1 MGETNHQQTQ
11 KHFHTAKYQNFLC
24 SIDTMEALCRK
35 CPTLAT
41 MKDLQ
46 RRSIIFF
53 FLSAIAG
60 WATAQNDTLKVMS
73 YNVLRFPEGNSNK
86 APILRTIINYV
97 QPDVIGLQELT
108 EPSAIDS
115 LRKYAFDTSIY
126 DNANWVQETELM
138 TNIFY
143 NKNKL
148 QLHRQISI
156 ATQPRRTNVYTFYSK
171 TQNFQINPDTV
182 FFTCLVVHFKSSTGT
197 DNESQRAVQ
206 AADIRIYIDNR
217 PPGGNYMLMGDLNL
231 YNASEPAW
239 INLLEDGPNKLN
251 DPINRI
257 GNWSNNASFSDVHT
271 QSPRTASFDLGVTGG
286 LDDRFD
292 FILPNDAIMDGRYGV
307 RYLEDTY
314 FALGNDGQHFN
325 KSIIATPS
333 NTSAPDSVIQALHD
347 FADHLPVIMDIE
359 LDYNNGF
366 NSTRTF
372 NVTDCNFHQ
381 LQSLQL
387 KRGETISWTDMR
399 GATWIAQSENG
410 KIQTPQVPGLYVLN
424 YTQTNGQA
432 CKLKVQVIK

>member
-1 MGETNHQQTQ
+1 
-11 KHFHTAKYQNFLC
+11 
-24 SIDTMEALCRK
+24 
-35 CPTLAT
+35 

-46 RRSIIFF
+46 RRSIILF

-126 DNANWVQETELM
+126 DNAAWVQETELM

-148 QLHRQISI
+148 QLQRQISI

-171 TQNFQINPDTV
+171 TQNFQLNPDTV
-182 FFTCLVVHFKSSTGT
+182 FFTCMNVHFKSSTGT

-217 PPGGNYMLMGDLNL
+217 PPGGNYMLLGDLNL

-292 FILPNDAIMDGRYGV
+292 FILPNDAIMDGRFGV

-325 KSIIATPS
+325 KSIIAAPT

-366 NSTRTF
+366 NAT
-372 NVTDCNFHQ
+372 NVPAETWCNFQ
-381 LQSLQL
+381 ALQSIEL
-387 KRGETISWTDMR
+387 KIGDSISWTDMR
-399 GATWIAQSENG
+399 GATWGARSENG
-410 KIQTPQVPGLYVLN
+410 KIQTPIEPGLYVLN
-424 YTQTNGQA
+424 YTSTTGKG
-432 CKLKVQVIK
+432 CKLKIQVIK

>member
-1 MGETNHQQTQ
+1 M
-11 KHFHTAKYQNFLC
+11 
-24 SIDTMEALCRK
+24 IALYPK
-35 CPTLAT
+35 CPTLAP

-46 RRSIIFF
+46 RRSIILF
-53 FLSAIAG
+53 FLSAFAG

-86 APILRTIINYV
+86 APILRTIINYL

-108 EPSAIDS
+108 ESSAIDS

-126 DNANWVQETELM
+126 DNANWVQESELM

-143 NKNKL
+143 NKNKVH
-148 QLHRQISI
+148 LHRQISI

-171 TQNFQINPDTV
+171 TQNFELNPDTV
-182 FFTCLVVHFKSSTGT
+182 FFTCMVVHFKSSTGA

-292 FILPNDAIMDGRYGV
+292 FILPNDAIMDGRFGV
-307 RYLEDTY
+307 RYLDDTY
-314 FALGNDGQHFN
+314 KAIGNDGQHFN
-325 KSIIATPS
+325 KSIIATPT

-347 FADHLPVIMDIE
+347 FADHLPVVMDIE
-359 LDYNNGF
+359 LDYNNAF
-366 NSTRTF
+366 NTTRAPADTWCSF
-372 NVTDCNFHQ
+372 Q
-381 LQSLQL
+381 ALQSIEL
-387 KRGETISWTDMR
+387 KSGETISWSDMR
-399 GATWIAQSENG
+399 GGTWLARLENG
-410 KIQTPQVPGLYVLN
+410 KIQTPNEPGLYVLN
-424 YTQTNGQA
+424 FTSTTGKG
-432 CKLKVQVIK
+432 CKLKIQVIK

>member
-1 MGETNHQQTQ
+1 M
-11 KHFHTAKYQNFLC
+11 
-24 SIDTMEALCRK
+24 
-35 CPTLAT
+35 

-46 RRSIIFF
+46 RRSIILF

-108 EPSAIDS
+108 ESSAIDS
-115 LRKYAFDTSIY
+115 LRKHAFDTSIY
-126 DNANWVQETELM
+126 DNANWVQESELM
-138 TNIFY
+138 TCMFY

-148 QLHRQISI
+148 QLYNQFSI
-156 ATQPRRTNVYTFYSK
+156 ATQPRRTTVCTFYSK
-171 TQNFQINPDTV
+171 TQNFQLNPDTV
-182 FFTCLVVHFKSSTGT
+182 FFTCMNVHFKASTGSS
-197 DNESQRAVQ
+197 NEAQRAVQ
-206 AADIRIYIDNR
+206 AADIRIFIDNR
-217 PPGGNYMLMGDLNL
+217 PSGGNYMLLGDLNL

-257 GNWSNNASFSDVHT
+257 GNWSNNSAFSDVHT

-292 FILPNDAIMDGRYGV
+292 FILPNDAILDGRFGV

-325 KSIIATPS
+325 KSIIAAPT

-359 LDYNNGF
+359 FDYSNGF
-366 NSTRTF
+366 NSTQIPVFQT
-372 NVTDCNFHQ
+372 CNFHQ
-381 LQSLQL
+381 LQNIDLEKGDSIFWTTMN
-387 KRGETISWTDMR
+387 GISWTAKFD
-399 GATWIAQSENG
+399 NG
-410 KIQTPQVPGLYVLN
+410 KIQTPEIPGLYLIN
-424 YTQTNGQA
+424 YTSVAGNS
-432 CKLKVQVIK
+432 CKLKVQVIQ

>member
-1 MGETNHQQTQ
+1 M
-11 KHFHTAKYQNFLC
+11 
-24 SIDTMEALCRK
+24 
-35 CPTLAT
+35 

-53 FLSAIAG
+53 FLSALAG
-60 WATAQNDTLKVMS
+60 MATAQNDTLKVMS

-86 APILRTIINYV
+86 APILRTIIDYV

-126 DNANWVQETELM
+126 DNAGWVQETELM
-138 TNIFY
+138 TNVFY

-156 ATQPRRTNVYTFYSK
+156 ATQPRRTNVYTFFSK
-171 TQNFQINPDTV
+171 TQNFQLNPDTV
-182 FFTCLVVHFKSSTGT
+182 FFTCMNVHFKSSTGT

-217 PPGGNYMLMGDLNL
+217 PPGGNYMLLGDLNL

-325 KSIIATPS
+325 KSIIAAPI

-359 LDYNNGF
+359 LDYNNAF
-366 NSTRTF
+366 NATRFPASTI
-372 NVTDCNFHQ
+372 CNFQQ
-381 LQSLQL
+381 LQHVQL
-387 KRGETISWTDMR
+387 KAGETISWTDMR
-399 GATWIAQSENG
+399 GLTWNAAFENG
-410 KIQTPQVPGLYVLN
+410 KILSPQQPGLYVLQ
-424 YTQTNGQA
+424 YTSSNGKE
-432 CKLKVQVIK
+432 CKLKVQVTQ

>member
-1 MGETNHQQTQ
+1 
-11 KHFHTAKYQNFLC
+11 
-24 SIDTMEALCRK
+24 
-35 CPTLAT
+35 

-46 RRSIIFF
+46 RRSLLLFI
-53 FLSAIAG
+53 LSALAG
-60 WATAQNDTLKVMS
+60 WATAQKDTLKVMS

-108 EPSAIDS
+108 EASAIDS

-171 TQNFQINPDTV
+171 TQNFQLNPDTV
-182 FFTCLVVHFKSSTGT
+182 FFTCMNVHFKSSTGT

-325 KSIIATPS
+325 KSIIATPT

-366 NSTRTF
+366 NSTGTL

-387 KRGETISWTDMR
+387 KPGETISWTDMR

-424 YTQTNGQA
+424 YTQINGQA

>member
-1 MGETNHQQTQ
+1 M
-11 KHFHTAKYQNFLC
+11 
-24 SIDTMEALCRK
+24 
-35 CPTLAT
+35 
-41 MKDLQ
+41 MKDLR
-46 RRSIIFF
+46 RRSIILL
-53 FLSAIAG
+53 FLSALAG

-86 APILRTIINYV
+86 APILRTIIDYV
-97 QPDVIGLQELT
+97 QPDLIGLQELT

-115 LRKYAFDTSIY
+115 LRKHAFDTSIY
-126 DNANWVQETELM
+126 DNAAWVQESELM
-138 TNIFY
+138 TIMFY

-156 ATQPRRTNVYTFYSK
+156 ATQPRRTNVYTYYSK
-171 TQNFQINPDTV
+171 TQDFQIHPDTV
-182 FFTCLVVHFKSSTGT
+182 FFTCMVVHFKSSTGT
-197 DNESQRAVQ
+197 DNEAQRAQQ

-217 PPGGNYMLMGDLNL
+217 PLGGNYMLLGDLNL

-292 FILPNDAIMDGRYGV
+292 FILPNDAILDGRYGV

-325 KSIIATPS
+325 KSIIATPT

-347 FADHLPVIMDIE
+347 FADHLPVFMNIE
-359 LDYNNGF
+359 LDYSNGF
-366 NSTRTF
+366 NSTQFPVFQT
-372 NVTDCNFHQ
+372 CNFYQ
-381 LQSLQL
+381 LQNIDM
-387 KRGETISWTDMR
+387 KKGESITWTNMNGISWS
-399 GATWIAQSENG
+399 AKFESG
-410 KIQTPQVPGLYVLN
+410 KIQTPETPGLYLLN
-424 YTQTNGQA
+424 YTSVAGNS
-432 CKLKVQVIK
+432 CKLKVQVIQ

>member
-1 MGETNHQQTQ
+1 
-11 KHFHTAKYQNFLC
+11 
-24 SIDTMEALCRK
+24 
-35 CPTLAT
+35 

-46 RRSIIFF
+46 RRSIILF

-108 EPSAIDS
+108 ESSAIDS
-115 LRKYAFDTSIY
+115 LRKHAFDTSIY
-126 DNANWVQETELM
+126 DNANWVQESELM
-138 TNIFY
+138 TCMFY

-148 QLHRQISI
+148 QLYNQFSI
-156 ATQPRRTNVYTFYSK
+156 ATQPRRTTVCTFYSK
-171 TQNFQINPDTV
+171 TQNFQLNPDTV
-182 FFTCLVVHFKSSTGT
+182 FFTCMNVHFKASTGSS
-197 DNESQRAVQ
+197 NEAQRAVQ
-206 AADIRIYIDNR
+206 AADIRIFIDNR
-217 PPGGNYMLMGDLNL
+217 PSGGNYMLLGDLNL

-257 GNWSNNASFSDVHT
+257 GNWSNNSAFSDVHT

-292 FILPNDAIMDGRYGV
+292 FILPNDAILDGRFGV

-325 KSIIATPS
+325 KSIIAAPT

-359 LDYNNGF
+359 FDYSNGF
-366 NSTRTF
+366 NSTQIPVFQT
-372 NVTDCNFHQ
+372 CNFHQ
-381 LQSLQL
+381 LQNIDLEKGDSIFWTTMN
-387 KRGETISWTDMR
+387 GISWTAKFD
-399 GATWIAQSENG
+399 NG
-410 KIQTPQVPGLYVLN
+410 KIQTPEIPGLYLIN
-424 YTQTNGQA
+424 YTSVAGNS
-432 CKLKVQVIK
+432 CKLKVQVIQ

>member
-1 MGETNHQQTQ
+1 M
-11 KHFHTAKYQNFLC
+11 
-24 SIDTMEALCRK
+24 TM
-35 CPTLAT
+35 
-41 MKDLQ
+41 M
-46 RRSIIFF
+46 
-53 FLSAIAG
+53 
-60 WATAQNDTLKVMS
+60 
-73 YNVLRFPEGNSNK
+73 
-86 APILRTIINYV
+86 
-97 QPDVIGLQELT
+97 
-108 EPSAIDS
+108 
-115 LRKYAFDTSIY
+115 
-126 DNANWVQETELM
+126 
-138 TNIFY
+138 FY

-171 TQNFQINPDTV
+171 TQNFQVNPDTV

-197 DNESQRAVQ
+197 DNEAQRAQQ
-206 AADIRIYIDNR
+206 AADIRIYLDNR
-217 PPGGNYMLMGDLNL
+217 PPGGNYILLGDLNL

-257 GNWSNNASFSDVHT
+257 GNWSNNSAFSDVHT

-325 KSIIATPS
+325 KSIIATPT
-333 NTSAPDSVIQALHD
+333 NTSAPDSVIEALHD

-387 KRGETISWTDMR
+387 KPGETISWTDMR
-399 GATWIAQSENG
+399 GLTWIAQSENG

-424 YTQTNGQA
+424 YTSTIGKE
-432 CKLKVQVIK
+432 CKLKIQVIK